1 VLAAG
6 GHDNR
11 GGGVLSSA
19 ELYDPATNSWTAT
32 GSMTTARTGHTATL
46 MTANGRVLV
55 TGGSDGTGPVSS
67 AEIYDPATETWTA
80 VNSMATV
87 RSSHTA
93 TQLLIPGTTKV
104 AVIGGSD
111 GSAGQAAAEL
121 FQPTPIA
128 SRVVLSA
135 SGACAPITL
144 TASVTSATGSGV
156 PTGTVQFTEGIFG
169 RGSASVDAFGQASVV
184 LGALPDGLHDF
195 AATYSGDDAF
205 AGATTTLRQ
214 PSSSTPV
221 ASIPGTFVNRALGTP
236 VLLPASV
243 SGGTSPYTYTWRR
256 DGSTLSGGTTL
267 TDTPPLGVSTYEVTV
282 TDTYGCVSA
291 GALKDIDVFDFSL
304 ALSTS
309 DVTLFRSGSPRQ
321 LDATVTLAPGSS
333 TNGLPAAA
341 ELDSFDAPPDL
352 TGLSGTLAMPQTPG
366 AALVTP
372 VSLQPGATSLGDY
385 AVTVFARSRGGHRTA
400 PLNLHLLADT
410 TAPLIVPTVTG
421 TAGASGWY
429 VSNVA
434 VSWTVSDAETPVTST
449 SGCGPSTVTADTSGV
464 TFSCTAQ
471 SAGGTASR
479 SVTIKRDVTPPVL
492 GLPAPL
498 TVNATQVT
506 GANVTY
512 AATVTDNVDPSPS
525 LTCAPGSGT
534 LFNIGTTTVGCQA
547 ANAAGLSASGTFTIT
562 VLSPSQQVVNL
573 IDLVNDLPSP
583 PGNSLTAKLQ
593 GILADINA
601 GNTAGACTKLAAF
614 INEVQ
619 AQSGKQISAADA
631 ALLIQA
637 AQTIR
642 GALGC

>member
-1 VLAAG
+1 
-6 GHDNR
+6 
-11 GGGVLSSA
+11 
-19 ELYDPATNSWTAT
+19 
-32 GSMTTARTGHTATL
+32 MTIARSGHTATL

-87 RSSHTA
+87 RSRHSA

-111 GSAGQAAAEL
+111 GSAGLAAAEL

-128 SRVVLSA
+128 SRIALGA

-144 TASVTSATGSGV
+144 TAYVTSTTGSGV

-184 LGALPDGLHDF
+184 LASLPDGPHEF

-205 AGATTTLRQ
+205 AGATTTLSQ

-256 DGSTLSGGTTL
+256 DGSTLSGGATL
-267 TDTPPLGVSTYEVTV
+267 TDTPPLGVSTYEVVV
-282 TDTYGCVSA
+282 TYTYGCVSA
-291 GALKDIDVFDFSL
+291 GALKPIDVFDFNL
-304 ALSTS
+304 ALSAS
-309 DVTLFRSGSPRQ
+309 DVTLFRSGYPHH
-321 LDATVTLAPGSS
+321 LDATVTLVPGSS
-333 TNGLPAAA
+333 TNGLPVSAD
-341 ELDSFDAPPDL
+341 LDSFDAPPDL
-352 TGLSGTLAMPQTPG
+352 MGLSGTLAMPQTPG

-372 VSLQPGATSLGDY
+372 VSLQPGPISLGDY
-385 AVTVFARSRGGHRTA
+385 AVSVFARSRGGHRVA
-400 PLNLHLLADT
+400 PLSLHLLADT
-410 TAPLIVPTVTG
+410 TAPLLVPAVTG
-421 TAGASGWY
+421 TAGANGWY

-434 VSWTVSDAETPVTST
+434 VAWTVSDAETPVTST
-449 SGCGPSTVTADTSGV
+449 SGCGTSTVTADTSGV
-464 TFSCTAQ
+464 TFTCTAQ
-471 SAGGTASR
+471 SAGGTATG

-492 GLPAPL
+492 GLPGPL
-498 TVNATQVT
+498 TVNATQTT
-506 GANVTY
+506 GANVSY
-512 AATVTDNVDPSPS
+512 VATVSDNVDPSPS
-525 LTCAPGSGT
+525 LTCAPGTGT
-534 LFNIGTTTVGCQA
+534 LFSVGATTVSCQA
-547 ANAAGLSASGTFTIT
+547 TNAAGLSASGMFTIT
-562 VLSPSQQVVNL
+562 VLGPSQQVVNL
-573 IDLVNDLPSP
+573 IGLVNSLPSP
-583 PGNSLTAKLQ
+583 PGNSLTNKLQ
-593 GILADINA
+593 NILADINA
-601 GNTAGACTKLAAF
+601 GNTAGACIKLASF

-619 AQSGKQISAADA
+619 AQSGKQISTADA
-631 ALLIQA
+631 AVLIQA
-637 AQTIR
+637 AQTVR